1 MTSSLLQSL
10 NQIFEA
16 GIAISALSLFLRA
29 LTFNLRD
36 RVSRSFA
43 IVLACLVVVFSGEA
57 ISGAVEIGNVQDF
70 WLKTQWVGI
79 VFLPAA
85 LVHFSDA
92 LLETTGQPSRGR
104 RSKLVVIGYII
115 SFLFLLTLFFGSLLG
130 PVTFEG
136 PVPHLTRT
144 SLSTFFIA
152 IYLIAVIF
160 SVWSIWR
167 AYKRTKLRVSRRRMW
182 YLMAGV
188 LFISF
193 GTYPYLQIG
202 SGFAFANPEIFIS
215 LATLGNMAVFFFLL
229 MMAYAVAFFGVP
241 WPDRLIKSRLFKW
254 FLRGPATVFIVLFMI
269 TFARE
274 SGNYFES
281 NYAVSIPI
289 ITAITVLFMEHLITL
304 IFPTLERL
312 FFNSGDQGNIQL
324 LQTISDR
331 LITTGDLKQFLEA
344 VIASACDQLQ
354 VSTAFI
360 AAFDQGGIEQ
370 VVQVGDK
377 QLLEKIG
384 LDQTLLERV
393 SESQNGN
400 QSVFAWGD
408 FWLFPLFS
416 PQKGSLLGL
425 LGVLQSGKLPLE
437 ENQRIAMN
445 LLGERAALALDDR
458 NMQQQIFN
466 ALQEL
471 EPKVDMIQRLRA
483 ATRYDQREM
492 FTDLDLLSEDKSVNQ
507 LVKEALSHY
516 WGGPKLSESPLLSLQ
531 VVQEALKENDGNA
544 VNALRS
550 TLKEAISRVRPVGDR
565 RFTAE
570 WILFNILEM
579 KFMEGRKVREIALRL
594 AMSEADLYRKQ
605 RIAIEE
611 VSKVVL
617 DMERIARS
625 DGNGGES

>member
-254 FLRGPATVFIVLFMI
+254 FLRGPATGFIVLFMI

>member
-331 LITTGDLKQFLEA
+331 LITTGDLNQFLEA

>member
-625 DGNGGES
+625 DGNGGGS

>member
-471 EPKVDMIQRLRA
+471 DPKVDMIQRLRA